1 MAAQR
6 SSELI
11 EARLLYFPSESGFV
25 DAATQGWGIYGGSV
39 PGGAAK

>member
-1 MAAQR
+1 MPRVAGGA
-6 SSELI
+6 I
-11 EARLLYFPSESGFV
+11 DFPSESGFV